1 MANKSINKHSTSLVI
16 NKMQIKAKI
25 PPQYSLKWQKLERWT
40 EPSADMVLKRK
51 ELSYIASSIS
61 INLQSMLEN
70 CLPFPTKDK
79 QMLIVYA
86 AAKSLQLCPTL

>member
-1 MANKSINKHSTSLVI
+1 MLNFIN

-25 PPQYSLKWQKLERWT
+25 PPQYSLKWQKLERQKQ
-40 EPSADMVLKRK
+40 VLTRVLRRK

-79 QMLIVYA
+79 QMLIVYNDL
-86 AAKSLQLCPTL
+86 KFHS

>member
-40 EPSADMVLKRK
+40 EPSADMGFKEKRILLKTRCQ
-51 ELSYIASSIS
+51 Y
-61 INLQSMLEN
+61 
-70 CLPFPTKDK
+70 
-79 QMLIVYA
+79 
-86 AAKSLQLCPTL
+86 